1 MKMREKSR
9 ENHSGSQAL
18 AGHRKALFLTILAL
32 AWPTLLE
39 QMLQTLV
46 QYIDAAMVGRIGA
59 EATATVR
66 MSTSVTWL
74 VNGPLFAMGIG
85 FMAFI
90 SREMG
95 AEAFD
100 NVKRASVQAVI
111 VTVVTGIGVG
121 VLTLAVSPILP
132 TWMGVDPAIKKDAS
146 LYFAIIC
153 LPMLFRSAIIIFGAL
168 LRAVGDTKTPMY
180 VNVCMNLVNI
190 VLNYLFI
197 YDTRMI
203 KIGGASVKMFGFGY
217 GAVGAGIGTA
227 VSFVVGGI
235 FMTIVLYKN
244 RYVSPAG
251 CEIRPEREIMEPCIR
266 VGFPVAMERMATCLG
281 HVVFASLVTGLGTV
295 AFAAHSI
302 ALTVEQAFYIPGYGM
317 QAAAAT
323 LAGNAIGAKDQK
335 RLHELTRM
343 LIVIILVIMTVSG
356 ALLFFMAPQL
366 LQLFT
371 KESDVIALGT
381 VVLRMVAV
389 SEPLFGVLI
398 ILEGIF
404 NGVGDTVKPFYYA
417 LFSMW
422 CVRVLGTF
430 FCVKV
435 FHLGLYAVWGCM
447 IASNVCL
454 GSLFILRY
462 LRGGWNPL
470 NKEKSRK

>member
-1 MKMREKSR
+1 MF
-9 ENHSGSQAL
+9 L
-18 AGHRKALFLTILAL
+18 AIVTL

-59 EATATVR
+59 DATATVG

-90 SREMG
+90 SRCMG
-95 AEAFD
+95 AKSYKD
-100 NVKRASVQAVI
+100 VKRASVQSVL
-111 VTVVTGIGVG
+111 VTMVAGVVVG
-121 VLTLAVSPILP
+121 VLTLLISPVLP
-132 TWMGVDPAIKKDAS
+132 VWMGVEEKIRHDAS

-153 LPMLFRSAIIIFGAL
+153 LPMLFRSVIIIFGAV
-168 LRAVGDTKTPMY
+168 LRAVGDTKTPML
-180 VNVCMNLVNI
+180 VNVCMNIVNI
-190 VLNYLFI
+190 ILNYIFI

-203 KIGGASVKMFGFGY
+203 QIAGKNVKMFGFGY

-235 FMTIVLYKN
+235 LMTIALYKN
-244 RYVSPAG
+244 FYVSPKG
-251 CEIRPEREIMEPCIR
+251 CKIRPERTILAPCIR
-266 VGFPVAMERMATCLG
+266 VGLPVAMERMATCLG

-317 QAAAAT
+317 QTASAT
-323 LAGNAIGAKDQK
+323 LAGNAIGANDQR
-335 RLHELTRM
+335 RLQALTRM
-343 LIVIILVIMTVSG
+343 LITMILVVMTASG
-356 ALLFFMAPQL
+356 ALLFLFAPQL
-366 LQLFT
+366 LSIFT
-371 KESDVIALGT
+371 KEHEVIALGT

-389 SEPLFGVLI
+389 SEPMFGVLV

-422 CVRVLGTF
+422 GVRVFLTF
-430 FCVKV
+430 LCVHV

-447 IASNVCL
+447 IANNVCL
-454 GSLFILRY
+454 GSLFIIRY
-462 LRGGWNPL
+462 FRGEWNPL
-470 NKEKSRK
+470 RKEIS

>member
-1 MKMREKSR
+1 MF
-9 ENHSGSQAL
+9 L
-18 AGHRKALFLTILAL
+18 AIVTL

-59 EATATVR
+59 DATATVG

-90 SREMG
+90 SRCMG
-95 AEAFD
+95 AKSYKD
-100 NVKRASVQAVI
+100 VKRASVQSVL
-111 VTVVTGIGVG
+111 VTMVAGVVVG
-121 VLTLAVSPILP
+121 VLTLLISPVLP
-132 TWMGVDPAIKKDAS
+132 VWMGVEEKIRHDAS

-153 LPMLFRSAIIIFGAL
+153 LPMLFRSAIIIFGAV
-168 LRAVGDTKTPMY
+168 LRAVGDTKTPML
-180 VNVCMNLVNI
+180 VNVCMNIVNI
-190 VLNYLFI
+190 ILNYIFI
-197 YDTRMI
+197 YDTRMTQI
-203 KIGGASVKMFGFGY
+203 AGKNVKMFGFGY

-235 FMTIVLYKN
+235 LMTIALYKN
-244 RYVSPAG
+244 FYVSPKG
-251 CEIRPEREIMEPCIR
+251 CKIRPERTILAPCIR
-266 VGFPVAMERMATCLG
+266 VGLPVAMERMATCLG

-317 QAAAAT
+317 QTASAT
-323 LAGNAIGAKDQK
+323 LAGNAIGANDQR
-335 RLHELTRM
+335 RLQALTRM
-343 LIVIILVIMTVSG
+343 LITMILVVMTASG
-356 ALLFFMAPQL
+356 ALLFLFAPQL
-366 LQLFT
+366 LSIFT
-371 KESDVIALGT
+371 KEHEVIALGT

-389 SEPLFGVLI
+389 SEPMFGVLV

-422 CVRVLGTF
+422 GVRVFLTF
-430 FCVKV
+430 LCVHV

-447 IASNVCL
+447 IANNVCL
-454 GSLFILRY
+454 GSLFIIRY
-462 LRGGWNPL
+462 FRGEWNPL
-470 NKEKSRK
+470 RKEIS

>member
-1 MKMREKSR
+1 MK
-9 ENHSGSQAL
+9 Q
-18 AGHRKALFLTILAL
+18 RKNTGYKKELFLAIITL

-59 EATATVR
+59 DATATVG

-90 SREMG
+90 SRSMG
-95 AEAFD
+95 AKSYKE
-100 NVKRASVQAVI
+100 VQRASVQSVL
-111 VTVVTGIGVG
+111 VTIAAGLGVG
-121 VLTLAVSPILP
+121 VLTLLISPVLP
-132 TWMGVDPAIKKDAS
+132 VWMGVEEKIRHDAS

-153 LPMLFRSAIIIFGAL
+153 LPMLFRSAIIIFGAV
-168 LRAVGDTKTPMY
+168 LRAVGDTKTPML
-180 VNVCMNLVNI
+180 VNVCMNIINI
-190 VLNYLFI
+190 ILNYIFI

-203 KIGGASVKMFGFGY
+203 QIAGKNVKMFGFGY

-235 FMTIVLYKN
+235 LMTIALYKN
-244 RYVSPAG
+244 SYVSPKG
-251 CEIRPEREIMEPCIR
+251 CKIRPERTILEPCIR
-266 VGFPVAMERMATCLG
+266 VGLPVAMERMATCLG

-317 QAAAAT
+317 QTASAT
-323 LAGNAIGAKDQK
+323 LAGNAIGAKDEK
-335 RLHELTRM
+335 RLHALTRM
-343 LIVIILVIMTVSG
+343 LIVMILVVMTISG
-356 ALLFFMAPQL
+356 ALLFIFAPQL
-366 LQLFT
+366 LSIFT
-371 KESDVIALGT
+371 KEHEVIALGT

-389 SEPLFGVLI
+389 SEPMFGVLI

-422 CVRVLGTF
+422 GVRVFLTF
-430 FCVKV
+430 LCVNV

-447 IASNVCL
+447 IANNVCL
-454 GSLFILRY
+454 GSLFIIRY
-462 LRGGWNPL
+462 FRGEWNPL
-470 NKEKSRK
+470 RKEIS